1 MISDLDE
8 IPNPKTIYKFT
19 SKNKYGC
26 FVQKNFL
33 YKLNLLNI
41 DEPRWYG
48 TRICKK
54 KDLKSPQW
62 LREIKAIKRPFYKF
76 YKPKFDIFIEDGGW
90 HFSSVKS
97 ISDIYKKLNS
107 YAEQQYNNENFKNL
121 SIIEKK
127 LKNREDLFN
136 RNYKYK
142 TIKIDNTYPNF
153 ILENEE
159 NLKDYIY
166 TN

>member
-1 MISDLDE
+1 M
-8 IPNPKTIYKFT
+8 
-19 SKNKYGC
+19 
-26 FVQKNFL
+26 
-33 YKLNLLNI
+33 
-41 DEPRWYG
+41 
-48 TRICKK
+48 
-54 KDLKSPQW
+54 KSPQW

>member
-1 MISDLDE
+1 MAQRENLQRNALSKGYEDCSPDDLVMISDLDE
-8 IPNPKTIYKFT
+8 IPNPKAIYKFT

-62 LREIKAIKRPFYKF
+62 LREIK
-76 YKPKFDIFIEDGGW
+76 G
-90 HFSSVKS
+90 
-97 ISDIYKKLNS
+97 N
-107 YAEQQYNNENFKNL
+107 Q
-121 SIIEKK
+121 
-127 LKNREDLFN
+127 
-136 RNYKYK
+136 K
-142 TIKIDNTYPNF
+142 TI
-153 ILENEE
+153 L
-159 NLKDYIY
+159 
-166 TN
+166 